1 MTREP
6 EAGAAKPGPG
16 PIKLSLH
23 GDGLKLDV
31 ELSADV
37 RRRTGS
43 FLDSMAQ
50 AIGPVLATFVASRVN
65 AQEPRASVVDVAR
78 ASIRAGTLTTED
90 VVRATEILVAE
101 LERRT
106 RAFGQVG
113 QAGEGAGDSGEG
125 GLPTAVQIIEAA
137 LSRNQ
142 ISDHQLSEL
151 IDLFQAEGQ
160 RRTDHEGGAS

>member
-6 EAGAAKPGPG
+6 EAGAAKPEPG
-16 PIKLSLH
+16 PIRLSLH

-50 AIGPVLATFVASRVN
+50 AIGPVLAASMASR
-65 AQEPRASVVDVAR
+65 ASAREPRASVVDVAR
-78 ASIRAGTLTTED
+78 ASIQAGTLTTED

-106 RAFGQVG
+106 RAFGQAG
-113 QAGEGAGDSGEG
+113 EAGEGGEG

-151 IDLFQAEGQ
+151 INLFQAEGQ

>member
-43 FLDSMAQ
+43 FLDS
-50 AIGPVLATFVASRVN
+50 IGPVLATFVASRMS

-90 VVRATEILVAE
+90 VVRATEVLVAE

-113 QAGEGAGDSGEG
+113 QAGEGGGEGGDG

>member
-43 FLDSMAQ
+43 FLDSIAQ
-50 AIGPVLATFVASRVN
+50 AVGPVLATFVASRVN
-65 AQEPRASVVDVAR
+65 TQEPRASVVDVAR

-113 QAGEGAGDSGEG
+113 QAGEGGDG